1 MNKSL
6 RLPVDIQVRRYPGQS
21 VLNLS
26 FRREALRDWCLGLC
40 LLKEGLIDSLT
51 VAEERGEDT
60 VEIQVLAKPKI
71 PGRANASLRSNRTQ
85 LEIPRTSLEY
95 LQAFFLRYYRDE
107 IADVDHIDLEAI
119 DLDSGKQDEYIT
131 FRVPDSKPPA
141 SPAEAERRLRG

>member
-6 RLPVDIQVRRYPGQS
+6 RLPVDIQVRSYPGQS

-60 VEIQVLAKPKI
+60 VEIRVLAKPKI
-71 PGRANASLRSNRTQ
+71 PGRANASLRSNRAQ

-95 LQAFFLRYYRDE
+95 LQTFFLRYYRDE
-107 IADVDHIDLEAI
+107 IADSDHIDLEAI
-119 DLDSGKQDEYIT
+119 DIDSGKQDEYIT